1 MPIQVIVQSELPE
14 PYAMRGCAM
23 EAPAPQLVFG
33 NVNRRHRPN
42 PHVVQRNGDGSSD
55 LVAATNPC
63 CGDRQQRLERVKRS
77 KTEKYSNGRTKCNGV
92 RRVRDGHQRH
102 VVRDQPALESRQ
114 WSKQSRFVNRLRR
127 WL

>member
-14 PYAMRGCAM
+14 PDAMRHWAM

-42 PHVVQRNGDGSSD
+42 PHIVQCDRNGSSD
-55 LVAATNPC
+55 LVAATNPR
-63 CGDRQQRLERVKRS
+63 CGDRQQRFERVERS
-77 KTEKYSNGRTKCNGV
+77 ETKKYSDGRTECNGV

-102 VVRDQPALESRQ
+102 MMRDQPALASRE
-114 WSKQSRFVNRLRR
+114 
-127 WL
+127 